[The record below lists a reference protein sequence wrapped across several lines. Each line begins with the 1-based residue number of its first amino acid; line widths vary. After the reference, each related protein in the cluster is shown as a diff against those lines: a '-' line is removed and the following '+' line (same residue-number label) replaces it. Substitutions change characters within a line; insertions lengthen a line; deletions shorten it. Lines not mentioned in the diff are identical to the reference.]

1 MVKLISLKFCKTEVN
16 FFFCKL
22 LIVMADTAVAAAEAP
37 AGPKLSVK
45 MLVFPI
51 MFFAV
56 KKVDLKDP
64 DVLNLARIG
73 FCASVGLLMLVW
85 FYIYSKV
92 NGSTDEKTVWIPPTK
107 DDKADWMLKLMG
119 QPTSADAVV
128 KKEDYVKTTM
138 KAHEAPLV
146 NKEIQSIMFTFVMGM
161 VMTMQ
166 FGVHQVLVMQGVL
179 LPVNATDNVLIQ
191 KYLFGKT
198 EGDNGKPLY
207 GMLTSDP
214 CLDKDGKPLPPTPE
228 PAAETDDAKVEIISE
243 TPAKDTG
250 VKKRNVAA
258 KKEQKEDMANID

>member
-1 MVKLISLKFCKTEVN
+1 
-16 FFFCKL
+16 
-22 LIVMADTAVAAAEAP
+22 MAEVAAAAP
-37 AGPKLSVK
+37 AAEEPAMPKLSLK
-45 MLVFPI
+45 MLAFPI

-56 KKVDLKDP
+56 KKVDLKD
-64 DVLNLARIG
+64 DAVVNMARIG

-92 NGSTDEKTVWIPPTK
+92 NGSSDEKPVWIPPHK

-128 KKEDYVKTTM
+128 KKEDYVKTTV

-146 NKEIQSIMFTFVMGM
+146 NKEIQSLMFTFVMGM

-166 FGVHQVLVMQGVL
+166 FNVHQVLVMQGVL
-179 LPVNATDNVLIQ
+179 LPVNSLDNVLIQ

-198 EGDNGKPLY
+198 EGENGKPLY

-228 PAAETDDAKVEIISE
+228 PVAEEKKVEILE
-243 TPAKDTG
+243 EKVNNDTG
-250 VKKRNVAA
+250 VKKRTG
-258 KKEQKEDMANID
+258 KGEKKEDMSNID